1 MKSDIE
7 QIISKIKNFRNERDW
22 EQFHDSKNLA
32 ICLNLESAELLENY
46 LWKKSEDADIEKVK
60 NELADVFYVAFLLA
74 DNYSFNVKEIVFDKL
89 KSNELKY
96 PIDKSK
102 GSNKKYNEL

>member
-1 MKSDIE
+1 MKSEIAEIIE
-7 QIISKIKNFRNERDW
+7 QIKKFRNERDW
-22 EQFHDSKNLA
+22 EQFHDAKNLA
-32 ICLNLESAELLENY
+32 ICLNLESAELLENF
-46 LWKKSEDADIEKVK
+46 LWKNAEDADVEKIK

-74 DNYSFNVKEIVFDKL
+74 DKYKLDVKEIIFEKL
-89 KSNELKY
+89 KNNEIKY